1 MPSVAV
7 QALTEAVREVDEL
20 LGTPAKGDS
29 IHQRLARARVTGRAG
44 VVLLASHFERYFYA
58 VNEEAVAFLAQKQ
71 VPSER
76 IPETLRLL
84 HSSAAVERLVET
96 DWSNRAAQLTTFVE
110 AEGWMWSAGQS
121 GQMKAEKLLS
131 WMKSPKPEA
140 LKRYF
145 GYWNIADVFGA
156 ITRRA
161 ANRNRLWLLVKELV
175 DKRNNIA
182 HGDTGALATTLDV
195 RRYMTT
201 VKTFCTRADGVLARA
216 IARQCQVER
225 PW

>member
-1 MPSVAV
+1 M
-7 QALTEAVREVDEL
+7 
-20 LGTPAKGDS
+20 
-29 IHQRLARARVTGRAG
+29 
-44 VVLLASHFERYFYA
+44 LASHFERYFYA

-84 HSSAAVERLVET
+84 HSSAAVERLVKT
-96 DWSNRAAQLTTFVE
+96 DWSKRADQLTTFVE

-121 GQMKAEKLLS
+121 GQMKAEKLLA

-140 LKRYF
+140 LNRYF
-145 GYWNIADVFGA
+145 AYWNIADVFGA
-156 ITRRA
+156 ITRRE

-182 HGDTGALATTLDV
+182 HGDTGAVATTLDV
-195 RRYMTT
+195 RRYMRT
-201 VKTFCTRADGVLARA
+201 VKTFCIRVDGVLARA
-216 IARQCQVER
+216 IARRCQVGR

>member
-7 QALTEAVREVDEL
+7 QALTEAVKEVDEL
-20 LGTPAKGDS
+20 LGAPAKGDS
-29 IHQRLARARVTGRAG
+29 IQQSLARTRVVGRGG

-71 VPSER
+71 VPGER

-84 HSSAAVERLVET
+84 HSSDAVERLIET
-96 DWSNRAAQLTTFVE
+96 GWNNRAAQLTTFVE
-110 AEGWMWSAGQS
+110 AEGWMWSVGQA
-121 GQMKAEKLLS
+121 GQMKHEKLLA

-156 ITRRA
+156 ITKRA
-161 ANRNRLWLLVKELV
+161 ANRERLWLLVNELV

-182 HGDTGALATTLDV
+182 HGDTGAGATTLDV
-195 RRYMTT
+195 RRYLRT
-201 VKTFCTRADGVLARA
+201 VKTFCTRADRVLARA
-216 IARQCQVER
+216 IAKQCQVER